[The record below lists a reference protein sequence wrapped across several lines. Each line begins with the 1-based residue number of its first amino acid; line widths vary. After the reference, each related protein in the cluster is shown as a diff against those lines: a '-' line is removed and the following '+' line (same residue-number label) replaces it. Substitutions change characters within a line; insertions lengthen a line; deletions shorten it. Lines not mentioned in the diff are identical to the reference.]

1 MNKNK
6 LISDQVIITF
16 ESFGMDLYWSVV
28 LSLEFAIQAIQA
40 MEASEDKTCLK
51 VLLLSGSLHRQRA
64 ELMLSMVALT
74 TSAKLRRPL
83 AKLRLQQMVQNT
95 RTALTRWWW
104 MEWGFSRRLSTRKRN
119 LSSMA
124 QMLEKVSEWWP
135 TASSVETLL
144 LSTL

>member
-1 MNKNK
+1 MWPAGRTLCTTALNEVNFYVVCQAMNKNK

-95 RTALTRWWW
+95 RTALTRW
-104 MEWGFSRRLSTRKRN
+104 
-119 LSSMA
+119 
-124 QMLEKVSEWWP
+124 
-135 TASSVETLL
+135 
-144 LSTL
+144 